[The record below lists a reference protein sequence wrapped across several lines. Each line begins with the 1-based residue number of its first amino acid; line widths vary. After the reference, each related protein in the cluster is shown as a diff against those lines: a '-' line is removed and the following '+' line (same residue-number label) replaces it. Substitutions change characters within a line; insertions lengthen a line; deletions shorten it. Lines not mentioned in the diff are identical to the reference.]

1 MTNEANHINPKGSL
15 RGAYSKL
22 NPQYSD
28 IVDFFCSS
36 DEITSRLSESSILCS
51 ASKGTQFLYYL
62 QMKGISV
69 LDLVEEDDI
78 ISFFIKDGKPAYE
91 ASYRYRLSE
100 FFEVVSRK
108 YPIFA
113 SFRDWLPYV
122 RVTRKNVQ
130 YLTEEEVHLIKDAC
144 ISDTSGLSYCCRAVG
159 MLLLYTGMR
168 ACDIAALSL
177 DSVLWDL
184 SVISFVQK
192 KTSVPL
198 TLPMPAIVGNAVFD
212 YLEKERNSDSRRLFI
227 TTTGKE
233 FKSSDVSYCVKQ
245 IFKSIGI
252 RQNKGDRQG
261 THIFRHHLATS
272 LLEHEVAQPIISQIL
287 GHTDPVSVQPY
298 LSADMK
304 HLRDC
309 ALSIDSYPLR
319 WEVVARA

>member
-1 MTNEANHINPKGSL
+1 MTNEANHIKPKGSL

-62 QMKGISV
+62 QMKGITI
-69 LDLVEEDDI
+69 LDQAEEDDI
-78 ISFFIKDGKPAYE
+78 ISFFIKDGHPTYE

-100 FFEVVSRK
+100 FFEAVSKK
-108 YPIFA
+108 YPVFTD
-113 SFRDWLPYV
+113 FRGWLPYV

-130 YLTEEEVHLIKDAC
+130 YLTEREVHLIKDTC
-144 ISDTSGLSYCCRAVG
+144 TSDASGLSYCCRAIG

-168 ACDIAALSL
+168 ACDIAVLSL
-177 DSVLWDL
+177 DSVLWD
-184 SVISFVQK
+184 SSKISFVQK

-198 TLPMPAIVGNAVFD
+198 TLPMPAIVGNALFD
-212 YLEKERNSDSRRLFI
+212 YLEKERNSDSQRLFI

-233 FKSSDVSYCVKQ
+233 FKSSDVSYCVKR
-245 IFKSIGI
+245 IFKSAGI

-272 LLEHEVAQPIISQIL
+272 LLEHEIPQPIISQIL
-287 GHTDPVSVQPY
+287 GHTSPVSVQPY

-309 ALSIDSYPLR
+309 SLSIEDYPLC
-319 WEVVARA
+319 WEVVAHV